1 MEKVKLLLLAVLSV
15 GVMGCKNVYK
25 TETSVSVTSDSLP
38 PILPPDEGIQTAG
51 DIQTLKPFKGIWN
64 LIEKCDYDE
73 ENGRTVGRYEVS
85 LSIDFYDKSFENSF
99 CAANDR
105 HEGCSMILSFK
116 IHGNEADIQY
126 ESPSTAIFSGKL
138 IYNPKDKSMTLV
150 DGELLD
156 KKEVAEDWM
165 ITDWQ
170 ILRGE
175 DVLEFKRRDEATANP
190 NTLHLEGTLSKSKIK
205 MQLNIEG
212 EEASGTYCYTKH
224 NTPITLIGKVI
235 DGVYTLDEFNDGNNT
250 GTFTLIRGGDGTWT
264 GHWSNGNKNLPV
276 NIREQ

>member
-1 MEKVKLLLLAVLSV
+1 MKLLLLTVLSV
-15 GVMGCKNVYK
+15 GIMGCKNVSK
-25 TETSVSVTSDSLP
+25 TETSVNVTSDSL
-38 PILPPDEGIQTAG
+38 PILPPDEGVQTG
-51 DIQTLKPFKGIWN
+51 DDIQTLKPFKGIWS
-64 LIEKCDYDE
+64 LIEKGDYDE
-73 ENGRTVGRYEVS
+73 ENERTVGRYEVS
-85 LSIDFYDKSFENSF
+85 LSIDFYDKNYENIF
-99 CAANDR
+99 WAANDR

-126 ESPSTAIFSGKL
+126 ESPCMALFSGKL
-138 IYNPKDKSMTLV
+138 RYNPKDKSMTLI

-165 ITDWQ
+165 ISDWQ

-175 DVLEFKRRDEATANP
+175 DVLESEGCDKAAVNP

-205 MQLNIEG
+205 MQLNVEG
-212 EEASGTYCYTKH
+212 EEVNGTYCYTKH

-264 GHWSNGNKNLPV
+264 GHWNNGDKNLSV
-276 NIREQ
+276 NIKEQ